1 MVFADLL
8 RAFDLLRN
16 SRKPRQQVHRPNAP
30 LGLGKLEPLVAFE
43 PRVDWRG
50 NIVERAKELYL
61 NVVSAFFRDFREGI
75 EIVFVAGILWRV
87 PAKNNAAAVRSEE
100 HTSEL
105 QSHLNLV
112 CRLLLEKKKYIK
124 KERDTPV

>member
-87 PAKNNAAAVRSEE
+87 PAKNNAAAVSREVWNLSIALLPIRECEFGDEMISHCRSAA
-100 HTSEL
+100 
-105 QSHLNLV
+105 
-112 CRLLLEKKKYIK
+112 R
-124 KERDTPV
+124 R